1 MDPTWA
7 RDLAKHPGFG
17 LPGKALFPWHHSG
30 TIAGAQ
36 LTVSRMQNLDYR
48 SLGMKGLAWSRK
60 KFWFVAFCIWTLVS
74 LVHSSTVYLSIRA
87 ESCPLTDG
95 QVFSYTFVDH
105 YLWMLLCPAVLWM
118 AHRYPFEPGKWA
130 MSFGFHLLAVTGLT
144 VLQLTLFIA
153 VYVPYHEQRIIR
165 GTDFLQGFR
174 LLGSTH
180 LFLGFL
186 TYGAIIIV
194 ALALHHRRQ
203 QEAALV
209 RASELEAQLA
219 QAQLQALRM
228 QLHPHFLF
236 NTLHTIASLVDE
248 DPSTARRMT
257 ARLGEFLRLTLDASH
272 APEISLHQEL
282 DFLRHYL
289 AIEQVRFGTRLKVV
303 EVVAPDLL
311 IARVPNLVLQPLV
324 ENAIRHGLLGREQG
338 GTLIIRALHKED
350 RLQLQVED
358 NGGGL
363 KGEPKWGVGLNNIH
377 NRLHHLY
384 GTSFGVVLSASPEGG
399 VIASVELPLRC
410 AEGH

>member
-1 MDPTWA
+1 MA
-7 RDLAKHPGFG
+7 R
-17 LPGKALFPWHHSG
+17 
-30 TIAGAQ
+30 
-36 LTVSRMQNLDYR
+36 
-48 SLGMKGLAWSRK
+48 
-60 KFWFVAFCIWTLVS
+60 
-74 LVHSSTVYLSIRA
+74 
-87 ESCPLTDG
+87 
-95 QVFSYTFVDH
+95 
-105 YLWMLLCPAVLWM
+105 
-118 AHRYPFEPGKWA
+118 RYPFEAGKWA
-130 MSFGFHLLAVTGLT
+130 RSFGFHLLAVTGLT

-165 GTDFLQGFR
+165 GTDFLLGFR
-174 LLGSTH
+174 YLGGTH

-289 AIEQVRFGTRLKVV
+289 AIEQVRFGSRLKVI

-311 IARVPNLVLQPLV
+311 TARVPNLILQPLV
-324 ENAIRHGLLGREQG
+324 ENAIRHGLLDREQG

-350 RLQLQVED
+350 RMQLQVED

-384 GTSFGVVLSASPEGG
+384 GASFGVILSASPEGG
-399 VIASVELPLRC
+399 VIASVELPIRHS
-410 AEGH
+410 EGH